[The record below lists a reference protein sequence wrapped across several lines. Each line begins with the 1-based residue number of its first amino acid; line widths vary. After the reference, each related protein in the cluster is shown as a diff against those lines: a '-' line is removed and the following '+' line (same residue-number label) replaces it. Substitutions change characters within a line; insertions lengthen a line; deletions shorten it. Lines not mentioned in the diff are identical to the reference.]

1 MKKSIMAVAV
11 AVCVSAPAI
20 ALADATLYGHV
31 MMSIDKEKNEKLHIG
46 GEGNSGSRIGLRGTA
61 DTAMDGIKAIYQ
73 YEFAVN
79 KTNGAQAL
87 RTRQANVGLTGGF
100 GTVKAGT
107 QSTPQDSWVNS
118 TTDVML
124 SSVYTV
130 AHSTATAPSRISNSL
145 AYVSPNFSGLQFAL
159 ATAANSSNTDESLD
173 LYHAAVKYSNSG
185 FYGALGYIDYNSD
198 VMSPNKQSEMALALE
213 YDFGVGTIAGVYSHV
228 RNDITDDYKPWDISA
243 TYNVTDS
250 TTLKAAY
257 ADFKD
262 GAKGFGVEVQ
272 HDLSKMVNTFVG
284 YGHANSDLRDRGTDN
299 IFSTGMRVRF

>member
-46 GEGNSGSRIGLRGTA
+46 GEGNSSSRIGLRGTA
-61 DTAMDGIKAIYQ
+61 DTGMDGVTALYQ

-79 KTNGAQAL
+79 KTNGEQAL
-87 RTRQANVGLTGGF
+87 KTRQANVGLTGDF

-124 SSVYTV
+124 SSIYEV
-130 AHSTATAPSRISNSL
+130 AHSTGTAPSRISNSL
-145 AYVSPNFSGLQFAL
+145 AYVSPNFSGFQFAL
-159 ATAANSSNTDESLD
+159 ATAANSSNDDENLD
-173 LYHAAVKYSNSG
+173 LHHAALKYSNGG
-185 FYGALGYIDYNSD
+185 FYGALGYIDYNSE
-198 VMSPNKQSEMALALE
+198 VGFSKKNETAVALE
-213 YDFGVGTIAGVYSHV
+213 YDFGVATVAGVYSHV
-228 RNDITDDYKPWDISA
+228 KYENADDYKPWDISA

-257 ADFKD
+257 ADHKE

-284 YGHANSDLRDRGTDN
+284 YGHANSDLRDAGTDK